1 MFNDFIGQNFLV
13 DKNTGV
19 LIKMITTKKYY
30 SFILYAPVGWGKTTL
45 AHLFLD
51 EIDAKYLSVNACNT
65 SLKELKDI
73 LNNVRQY
80 PDYWLI
86 IDEIHRLDKQQQN
99 LLLPYLDMNLKIIGT
114 TSENPDRT
122 LNQAL
127 RSRIVTFKF
136 KPLTNEEY
144 LAGIKHYFTITSY
157 QVWDDQLIKMLGKI
171 TNHDIR
177 CSYNMI
183 NMVCD
188 NYSHDEIN
196 IELLNNLFNQQ
207 FNINYSD
214 SYHYDL
220 ISCLQKSIRASDVNA
235 SIFYLGCLIRADD
248 LDAIIRRLGIIAYE
262 DVGLANSNLCAKTIN
277 ALDYA
282 QSIGLPEAR
291 IILANIVI
299 ELAISPKSRSAYS
312 AINNVL
318 STIDDKDF
326 SLPEQLTNQ
335 FKYDMEASYTH
346 NNLPKNLQHL
356 KFYEPN
362 TNSRYE
368 QALADRYQEL
378 IKMHKDD
385 YES

>member
-1 MFNDFIGQNFLV
+1 MFKDFIGQSFLV
-13 DKNTGV
+13 DKNTGI
-19 LIKMITTKKYY
+19 LTKMITTKKYY

-51 EIDAKYLSVNACNT
+51 EIGAKYLSVNACNT

-114 TSENPDRT
+114 TSENPNRT

-136 KPLTNEEY
+136 KQLTNEEY
-144 LAGIKHYFTITSY
+144 LAGIKHYFTTTSY
-157 QVWDDQLIKMLGKI
+157 QAWDDQLIKMLGKI

-177 CSYNMI
+177 SSYNMI
-183 NMVCD
+183 NMICD

-196 IELLNNLFNQQ
+196 IELLNNLFDQQ

-235 SIFYLGCLIRADD
+235 SIFYLGCLIKADD

-312 AINNVL
+312 AINNFL

-335 FKYDMEASYTH
+335 FKYDMEASCTH

-356 KFYEPN
+356 KFYTPN

-378 IKMHKDD
+378 VKMHEDD

>member
-1 MFNDFIGQNFLV
+1 MFKDFIGQSFLV
-13 DKNTGV
+13 DKNTGI
-19 LIKMITTKKYY
+19 LTKMITTKKYY

-51 EIDAKYLSVNACNT
+51 EIGAKYLSVNACNT

-114 TSENPDRT
+114 TSENPNRT

-136 KPLTNEEY
+136 KPLTNDEY
-144 LAGIKHYFTITSY
+144 IAGIKHYFTTTAF

-177 CSYNMI
+177 SSYNII
-183 NMVCD
+183 NMICD

-196 IELLNNLFNQQ
+196 IELLNNLFDQQ

-235 SIFYLGCLIRADD
+235 SIFYLGCLIKADD
-248 LDAIIRRLGIIAYE
+248 LDTIIRRLGIIAYE

-356 KFYEPN
+356 KFYQPN

-378 IKMHKDD
+378 VKMHEDD

>member
-1 MFNDFIGQNFLV
+1 MFKDFIGQSFLV
-13 DKNTGV
+13 DKNTGI
-19 LIKMITTKKYY
+19 LTKMITTKKYY

-114 TSENPDRT
+114 TSENPNRT

-136 KPLTNEEY
+136 KPLTNEEF
-144 LAGIKHYFTITSY
+144 LAGIKHYFTTTSY

-177 CSYNMI
+177 SSYNMI
-183 NMVCD
+183 NMICD

-196 IELLNNLFNQQ
+196 IELLYNLFDQQ

-235 SIFYLGCLIRADD
+235 SIFYLGCLIKADD

-346 NNLPKNLQHL
+346 NNLPKNLHD
-356 KFYEPN
+356 
-362 TNSRYE
+362 TN
-368 QALADRYQEL
+368 
-378 IKMHKDD
+378 KH
-385 YES
+385 